1 MERTYSNERMENET
15 VYLIFGQNVKAYRK
29 KRGHTQEEL
38 AATLD
43 CDQKYV
49 SRLENGYARPTLDIC
64 LRIANFLQVSIDN
77 LLEGAYVFR
86 CSSDGAKRQCR
97 RQMLAEIGEVIS
109 KSTGEEERVS
119 RPDICAQEIP
129 SVRIE
134 NRLCAYRTGGS
145 AVSIYTAAWSFS
157 QRTVA

>member
-29 KRGHTQEEL
+29 KRGRTQEEL
-38 AATLD
+38 AALD

-64 LRIANFLQVSIDN
+64 LRIANFLQVSIDD

-109 KSTGEEERVS
+109 KYTGEE
-119 RPDICAQEIP
+119 
-129 SVRIE
+129 
-134 NRLCAYRTGGS
+134 
-145 AVSIYTAAWSFS
+145 
-157 QRTVA
+157 

>member
-1 MERTYSNERMENET
+1 MERTYSDERMEKET
-15 VYLIFGQNVKAYRK
+15 VYLIFGQNFKANRK
-29 KRGHTQEEL
+29 KRGSTHEEL
-38 AATLD
+38 AALD

-49 SRLENGYARPTLDIC
+49 SRLENGYARSTLDIC

-109 KSTGEEERVS
+109 KYMGE
-119 RPDICAQEIP
+119 
-129 SVRIE
+129 
-134 NRLCAYRTGGS
+134 N
-145 AVSIYTAAWSFS
+145 
-157 QRTVA
+157 